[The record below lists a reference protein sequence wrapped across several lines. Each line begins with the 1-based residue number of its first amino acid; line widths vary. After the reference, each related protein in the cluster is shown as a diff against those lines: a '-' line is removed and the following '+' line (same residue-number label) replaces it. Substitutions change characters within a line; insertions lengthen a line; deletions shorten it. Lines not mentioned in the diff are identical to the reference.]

1 MYDITYNSYQG
12 DPTLKCDMSINEMF
26 FGTATVGERG
36 QVVIPAEARKKLN
49 INPGDKMLV
58 MSHPTATGVLLCKID
73 AMREL
78 FRSFLTDL
86 ERLEK
91 KAAQS
96 ESQPSDEN

>member
-1 MYDITYNSYQG
+1 
-12 DPTLKCDMSINEMF
+12 MSIDEIF

>member
-1 MYDITYNSYQG
+1 M
-12 DPTLKCDMSINEMF
+12 TLKCDMSIDEIF

-36 QVVIPAEARKKLN
+36 QIVIPAEARKRLN
-49 INPGDKMLV
+49 INPGDKLLV

-73 AMREL
+73 AMREF

-91 KAAQS
+91 KVAQS
-96 ESQPSDEN
+96 ESQPSDEE

>member
-1 MYDITYNSYQG
+1 M
-12 DPTLKCDMSINEMF
+12 KCDVSINEMF

-86 ERLEK
+86 EQLEK
-91 KAAQS
+91 KAAPS

>member
-1 MYDITYNSYQG
+1 
-12 DPTLKCDMSINEMF
+12 MSVDEIF

-36 QVVIPAEARKKLN
+36 QIVIPAEARKRLN

-73 AMREL
+73 AMREF

-91 KAAQS
+91 KVAQS
-96 ESQPSDEN
+96 ESQPPDEE

>member
-1 MYDITYNSYQG
+1 
-12 DPTLKCDMSINEMF
+12 MSINEMF